1 MRSFH
6 IGLVTVVEATP
17 SESAARCRQGEISM
31 STIGEQLVYV
41 DRQTGV
47 TRVDGVVGDSLNP
60 LVDGIRPTKGIDW
73 IVLDA
78 ENSP

>member
-1 MRSFH
+1 
-6 IGLVTVVEATP
+6 
-17 SESAARCRQGEISM
+17 M
-31 STIGEQLVYV
+31 SSIGELLVHV

-47 TRVDGVVGDSLNP
+47 TRVYGVVGDSRNP
-60 LVDGIRPTKGIDW
+60 FVDAIRPTKAIDR

>member
-1 MRSFH
+1 MRSSH
-6 IGLVTVVEATP
+6 IGLVTFVEATS
-17 SESAARCRQGEISM
+17 SEGAARCRQGEISM
-31 STIGEQLVYV
+31 STIGEQLVHV

-47 TRVDGVVGDSLNP
+47 TRVYGVVGDSLNP
-60 LVDGIRPTKGIDW
+60 FVDAIRPTKGIDW

>member
-1 MRSFH
+1 
-6 IGLVTVVEATP
+6 
-17 SESAARCRQGEISM
+17 M
-31 STIGEQLVYV
+31 STIGEQLVHV

-47 TRVDGVVGDSLNP
+47 TRVYDVVDDSLNP
-60 LVDGIRPTKGIDW
+60 FVDAIRPTKGIDW